1 MKLIDLMNSYITFK
15 QSIGMKF
22 RTERYLLL
30 SFCDAMGDVDI
41 SEVTSEQVLKFFE
54 SSAPPKFWYRRFYA
68 LNVFYRFAISRG
80 HVSKS
85 PLPISVPRRRDSF
98 VPYIYSSDELK
109 ALLVAVPSICA
120 HPNCILDATCLE
132 CLIRLLW
139 GTGLRISE
147 ALNLRIS
154 DVDLDSD
161 LIIVKDTKF
170 FKTRLVPIDPKLTAA
185 LSRHIE
191 RDVRM
196 YASGEV
202 STFFSTKKGKPLSV
216 DLVEHYFRT
225 LCRSAGVVRKD
236 ATTRCQPRLHDMRH
250 TFAVSRI
257 VAWYQSG
264 ANVQRLLPH
273 LSTYLGHRHLK
284 HTQRYLTVT
293 SEVLRQA
300 CNRFEQYALEV
311 DHVKQ

>member
-1 MKLIDLMNSYITFK
+1 LT
-15 QSIGMKF
+15 
-22 RTERYLLL
+22 
-30 SFCDAMGDVDI
+30 
-41 SEVTSEQVLKFFE
+41 
-54 SSAPPKFWYRRFYA
+54 
-68 LNVFYRFAISRG
+68 
-80 HVSKS
+80 
-85 PLPISVPRRRDSF
+85 
-98 VPYIYSSDELK
+98 
-109 ALLVAVPSICA
+109 
-120 HPNCILDATCLE
+120 
-132 CLIRLLW
+132 
-139 GTGLRISE
+139 
-147 ALNLRIS
+147 IS

-170 FKTRLVPIDPKLTAA
+170 FKTRLVPIDPKLTAV
-185 LSRHIE
+185 LSQHIG
-191 RDVRM
+191 RNVLRSD
-196 YASGEV
+196 SEV

-225 LCRSAGVVRKD
+225 LCQSVGVVRKD

-257 VAWYQSG
+257 VAWYQFG

-273 LSTYLGHRHLK
+273 LSTYLGHRHLL